1 MKLPVLATLVA
12 ISLPAMAAAQ
22 THELRRDRQD
32 IRAAEDNLDRA
43 QRYGERRH
51 VREAQKDLRNAER
64 EYRADWREH
73 RVRNRNLYARGD
85 WHAPFRY
92 QWFVPGAGIRPGYY
106 ASRYDIGDFRRYHLP
121 VPPRGARW
129 VRHYDDVVLVDF
141 KNGRVVNVIHDF
153 FG

>member
-51 VREAQKDLRNAER
+51 LRDAHR